1 MSNPKLYQLSDPL
14 DMEDARAAYKAL
26 GEQRKSAREA
36 YERAFDRS
44 ADAEREYRKALAQ
57 AFVSVEGGTAAER
70 EANARAKV
78 SDLSYQRDLS
88 TGLIKVAHERLNE
101 IDAHRQ
107 SLNRLVDWSRAI
119 DPMAAEQ
126 REPHVRSAA

>member
-1 MSNPKLYQLSDPL
+1 MTTPPLPPL
-14 DMEDARAAYKAL
+14 DYHDAREAYRVL

-88 TGLIKVAHERLNE
+88 AGLIKVAHERLNE

>member
-1 MSNPKLYQLSDPL
+1 
-14 DMEDARAAYKAL
+14 MEDARAAYKVL

-70 EANARAKV
+70 EANARARV

-88 TGLIKVAHERLNE
+88 AGLIKVAHERLNE

-107 SLNRLVDWSRAI
+107 SLNRLCEWSMKL
-119 DPMAAEQ
+119 DPLATEQ
-126 REPHVRSAA
+126 RQAHPVRAA